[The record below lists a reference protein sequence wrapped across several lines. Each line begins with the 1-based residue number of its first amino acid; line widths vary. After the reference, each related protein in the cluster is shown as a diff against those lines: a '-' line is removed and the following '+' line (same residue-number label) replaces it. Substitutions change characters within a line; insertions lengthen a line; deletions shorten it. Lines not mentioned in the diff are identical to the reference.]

1 MSAPDLSNL
10 DSLVEEAMAQWQIPG
25 LAIAVV
31 QGDEVIK
38 LQAYGTRDIES
49 RLPAT
54 IDTQFMICSLTK
66 SFTAAGL
73 GLLVD
78 EGRLDWSTRIQD
90 ILPNFQLYDAIAST
104 SLTVHDLLTHQSGLP
119 RHDRIWSPPGER
131 SRAEIL
137 EAIRYLQPSKGFREV
152 NQYCNLGYVVAGAV
166 AEQISGQSW
175 EAFTAERLLRPLGF
189 KSFSFSTDELVASND
204 HALPHPRRA
213 DRVYRGRLWPM
224 HAAPAGGINTSV
236 SDMAKWLDFLLS
248 QGTVNGSQLLTRTV
262 VQQMM
267 TSQIYFEECGFSEIG
282 TLHYGLGLRCEHYRG
297 DRTVSHTGSLPGW
310 SSMMSMMP
318 EHGIGVVVLTNF
330 DPCPVRDLLIYSV
343 FDRLRSREP
352 LNWLETFRTRQRK
365 ALDEEERDRRNRE
378 TLHANW
384 TGPARPLKC
393 YVGEYEHPAY
403 GAFSMFESIG
413 VLSWRWRGLTGI
425 LLSRDGKTFELK
437 EDGDPRFG
445 PPLQVTFQFNADG
458 IVDSLS
464 SPLEPAV
471 ADIIFQRRSPPTSRR
486 LGNRHCNDARD
497 DARQPKPGRSR

>member
-1 MSAPDLSNL
+1 MSEPDLSHL
-10 DSLVEEAMAQWQIPG
+10 DSLVEEAMTQWQIPG
-25 LAIAVV
+25 HAIAGV

-248 QGTVNGSQLLTRTV
+248 QGT
-262 VQQMM
+262 
-267 TSQIYFEECGFSEIG
+267 
-282 TLHYGLGLRCEHYRG
+282 
-297 DRTVSHTGSLPGW
+297 
-310 SSMMSMMP
+310 
-318 EHGIGVVVLTNF
+318 
-330 DPCPVRDLLIYSV
+330 
-343 FDRLRSREP
+343 
-352 LNWLETFRTRQRK
+352 
-365 ALDEEERDRRNRE
+365 
-378 TLHANW
+378 
-384 TGPARPLKC
+384 
-393 YVGEYEHPAY
+393 
-403 GAFSMFESIG
+403 
-413 VLSWRWRGLTGI
+413 
-425 LLSRDGKTFELK
+425 
-437 EDGDPRFG
+437 
-445 PPLQVTFQFNADG
+445 
-458 IVDSLS
+458 
-464 SPLEPAV
+464 
-471 ADIIFQRRSPPTSRR
+471 
-486 LGNRHCNDARD
+486 
-497 DARQPKPGRSR
+497 

>member
-1 MSAPDLSNL
+1 
-10 DSLVEEAMAQWQIPG
+10 
-25 LAIAVV
+25 
-31 QGDEVIK
+31 
-38 LQAYGTRDIES
+38 
-49 RLPAT
+49 
-54 IDTQFMICSLTK
+54 
-66 SFTAAGL
+66 
-73 GLLVD
+73 
-78 EGRLDWSTRIQD
+78 
-90 ILPNFQLYDAIAST
+90 
-104 SLTVHDLLTHQSGLP
+104 
-119 RHDRIWSPPGER
+119 
-131 SRAEIL
+131 
-137 EAIRYLQPSKGFREV
+137 
-152 NQYCNLGYVVAGAV
+152 
-166 AEQISGQSW
+166 
-175 EAFTAERLLRPLGF
+175 
-189 KSFSFSTDELVASND
+189 
-204 HALPHPRRA
+204 
-213 DRVYRGRLWPM
+213 
-224 HAAPAGGINTSV
+224 
-236 SDMAKWLDFLLS
+236 
-248 QGTVNGSQLLTRTV
+248 
-262 VQQMM
+262 
-267 TSQIYFEECGFSEIG
+267 
-282 TLHYGLGLRCEHYRG
+282 
-297 DRTVSHTGSLPGW
+297 
-310 SSMMSMMP
+310 MSMMP

-486 LGNRHCNDARD
+486 LGNRHCNDAR
-497 DARQPKPGRSR
+497 QPKPGRSR